1 MEPTELRAAIE
12 AILFV
17 SSDPVKIDDLLD
29 AFPEEG
35 KDAVATQLEELKRN
49 LEANPGGFVLEQ
61 TAGGWRFATRAEHDP
76 ILRKYFAK
84 KGENRMSIA
93 ALETLAIIAY
103 RQPVT
108 APEVSDIRGVNATG
122 VIRTLLERRMIRV
135 SGRKNV
141 VGSPFLYRTTKEFL
155 VHFGL
160 NDIRDLPRLEEFG
173 DLIGESINDDLV
185 AAIHAAESEP
195 QAVEVPLTEGEVS
208 AELAED
214 AGEVAHERADE
225 VPAEVADEAQD
236 ETPAEVA
243 EEASDEVPTELA
255 DEASDEAPT
264 EVADEPAADA
274 IGEVDAEVLAEV
286 ASDED
291 GEEVASS
298 EVVEA
303 QESES
308 AESTINDQTLDTTD
322 GSGDHQE

>member
-1 MEPTELRAAIE
+1 IE

-35 KDAVATQLEELKRN
+35 REAVAAQLEELKRN
-49 LEANPGGFVLEQ
+49 LEANVGGFVLEQ

-173 DLIGESINDDLV
+173 DLIGEPINDDLV
-185 AAIHAAESEP
+185 AAIHAAEVEP
-195 QAVEVPLTEGEVS
+195 QGAIE
-208 AELAED
+208 EL
-214 AGEVAHERADE
+214 
-225 VPAEVADEAQD
+225 PATSNEQ
-236 ETPAEVA
+236 PAT
-243 EEASDEVPTELA
+243 ASDDEQLA
-255 DEASDEAPT
+255 TDN
-264 EVADEPAADA
+264 
-274 IGEVDAEVLAEV
+274 
-286 ASDED
+286 
-291 GEEVASS
+291 S
-298 EVVEA
+298 E
-303 QESES
+303 
-308 AESTINDQTLDTTD
+308 TLDTKD
-322 GSGDHQE
+322 GSGDHHE